1 MKESEKIMG
10 AQTERDRRAKA
21 YSYRAYRRRVQQAQA
36 MAQRVQL
43 AVVARSGAG
52 SDYSGGGQPMK
63 KQLIVTIAYLF
74 LLLALVALVEIIWN
88 QEPEQPAIETPAAT
102 TTPAPTPTGPL
113 TIQITGLEGA
123 ESIDDVWAVIEI
135 PH

>member
-1 MKESEKIMG
+1 
-10 AQTERDRRAKA
+10 
-21 YSYRAYRRRVQQAQA
+21 
-36 MAQRVQL
+36 
-43 AVVARSGAG
+43 
-52 SDYSGGGQPMK
+52 MK

-102 TTPAPTPTGPL
+102 TTPAPTSTGPL

-123 ESIDDVWAVIEI
+123 ESIDDVWATITI
-135 PH
+135 PKE

>member
-1 MKESEKIMG
+1 MNRYLITS
-10 AQTERDRRAKA
+10 
-21 YSYRAYRRRVQQAQA
+21 
-36 MAQRVQL
+36 
-43 AVVARSGAG
+43 VAA
-52 SDYSGGGQPMK
+52 
-63 KQLIVTIAYLF
+63 LF

-88 QEPEQPAIETPAAT
+88 QEPEQPAIETPAA

>member
-1 MKESEKIMG
+1 M
-10 AQTERDRRAKA
+10 R
-21 YSYRAYRRRVQQAQA
+21 Y
-36 MAQRVQL
+36 
-43 AVVARSGAG
+43 
-52 SDYSGGGQPMK
+52 
-63 KQLIVTIAYLF
+63 LITSIAALF
-74 LLLALVALVEIIWN
+74 LLLALIALVEIIWN
-88 QEPEQPAIETPAAT
+88 QEPEQPAIETPAA

>member
-1 MKESEKIMG
+1 MNRYLITS
-10 AQTERDRRAKA
+10 
-21 YSYRAYRRRVQQAQA
+21 
-36 MAQRVQL
+36 
-43 AVVARSGAG
+43 VVA
-52 SDYSGGGQPMK
+52 
-63 KQLIVTIAYLF
+63 LF
-74 LLLALVALVEIIWN
+74 LLLALVALVEITWN

-102 TTPAPTPTGPL
+102 TTPPPTPTGPL

>member
-1 MKESEKIMG
+1 MG

-21 YSYRAYRRRVQQAQA
+21 YSYRVYRRRVQKAQA
-36 MAQRVQL
+36 VAQRVQL
-43 AVVARSGAG
+43 AVVAGA
-52 SDYSGGGQPMK
+52 
-63 KQLIVTIAYLF
+63 
-74 LLLALVALVEIIWN
+74 ALVALVEIIWN
-88 QEPEQPAIETPAAT
+88 QEPEQPAIETPTAT
-102 TTPAPTPTGPL
+102 TTPSPTPTGPL

>member
-1 MKESEKIMG
+1 MNRYLITS
-10 AQTERDRRAKA
+10 
-21 YSYRAYRRRVQQAQA
+21 
-36 MAQRVQL
+36 
-43 AVVARSGAG
+43 VAA
-52 SDYSGGGQPMK
+52 
-63 KQLIVTIAYLF
+63 LF
-74 LLLALVALVEIIWN
+74 LLLALVALAEIIWN
-88 QEPEQPAIETPAAT
+88 QEPEQPAIEPPAAT

>member
-1 MKESEKIMG
+1 MDFINRYLITS
-10 AQTERDRRAKA
+10 
-21 YSYRAYRRRVQQAQA
+21 
-36 MAQRVQL
+36 
-43 AVVARSGAG
+43 VAA
-52 SDYSGGGQPMK
+52 
-63 KQLIVTIAYLF
+63 LF
-74 LLLALVALVEIIWN
+74 LLLALIALVEIIWN
-88 QEPEQPAIETPAAT
+88 QEPEQPAIETPAA

>member
-1 MKESEKIMG
+1 MNRYLITS
-10 AQTERDRRAKA
+10 
-21 YSYRAYRRRVQQAQA
+21 
-36 MAQRVQL
+36 
-43 AVVARSGAG
+43 VAA
-52 SDYSGGGQPMK
+52 
-63 KQLIVTIAYLF
+63 LF

-88 QEPEQPAIETPAAT
+88 QEPEQPAIETPAA

-135 PH
+135 PGGNENE

>member
-1 MKESEKIMG
+1 MNRYLITS
-10 AQTERDRRAKA
+10 
-21 YSYRAYRRRVQQAQA
+21 
-36 MAQRVQL
+36 
-43 AVVARSGAG
+43 VVA
-52 SDYSGGGQPMK
+52 
-63 KQLIVTIAYLF
+63 LF
-74 LLLALVALVEIIWN
+74 LLLTLVALVEIIWN

-102 TTPAPTPTGPL
+102 TTPSPTPTGPL

>member
-1 MKESEKIMG
+1 
-10 AQTERDRRAKA
+10 
-21 YSYRAYRRRVQQAQA
+21 V
-36 MAQRVQL
+36 
-43 AVVARSGAG
+43 AVR
-52 SDYSGGGQPMK
+52 Y
-63 KQLIVTIAYLF
+63 LITSIAALF
-74 LLLALVALVEIIWN
+74 LLLALIALVEIIWN

-102 TTPAPTPTGPL
+102 TPAPKPTGPL

>member
-1 MKESEKIMG
+1 MNRYLITS
-10 AQTERDRRAKA
+10 
-21 YSYRAYRRRVQQAQA
+21 
-36 MAQRVQL
+36 
-43 AVVARSGAG
+43 VVA
-52 SDYSGGGQPMK
+52 
-63 KQLIVTIAYLF
+63 LF

-102 TTPAPTPTGPL
+102 TTPSPTPTGPL

-123 ESIDDVWAVIEI
+123 ESIDDVWATIVI

>member
-1 MKESEKIMG
+1 
-10 AQTERDRRAKA
+10 
-21 YSYRAYRRRVQQAQA
+21 
-36 MAQRVQL
+36 
-43 AVVARSGAG
+43 
-52 SDYSGGGQPMK
+52 MK

-74 LLLALVALVEIIWN
+74 LLLALVLLVEVISA
-88 QEPEQPAIETPAAT
+88 PEQPAIEPPAAT
-102 TTPAPTPTGPL
+102 TTPSPTPTGPL